1 MTKKRNN
8 NEMLQEKIS
17 IRIELIAH
25 LSVLGSNSQHEAE
38 TSFLKLKIIK
48 KMKTFVLFLLKWWKV
63 PVISL
68 VPNIPLNK

>member
-1 MTKKRNN
+1 
-8 NEMLQEKIS
+8 MLREKIS

-48 KMKTFVLFLLKWWKV
+48 KNEDICSILIEVVEGTC
-63 PVISL
+63 
-68 VPNIPLNK
+68 NKFSTQYIAEQVDV